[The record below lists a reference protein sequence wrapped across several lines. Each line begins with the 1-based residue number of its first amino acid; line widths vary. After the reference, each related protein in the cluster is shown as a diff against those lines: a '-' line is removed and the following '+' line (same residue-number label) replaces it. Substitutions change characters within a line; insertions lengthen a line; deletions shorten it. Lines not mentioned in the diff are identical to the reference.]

1 MRKFIG
7 ICVAAAILVSMLA
20 FTPLA
25 SVAAEP
31 TKLIDFYWEELYYEY
46 GPAGENNEI
55 CILLAHAAAVFL

>member
-1 MRKFIG
+1 MRKLIG

-31 TKLIDFYWEELYYEY
+31 TKLLIFIGKSYITNTDRPVKTSVL
-46 GPAGENNEI
+46 
-55 CILLAHAAAVFL
+55 

>member
-1 MRKFIG
+1 MRKLIG

-31 TKLIDFYWEELYYEY
+31 TKLIDFYWEELYYDCLLY
-46 GPAGENNEI
+46 TSRPARR
-55 CILLAHAAAVFL
+55 LRAAMIFSPI

>member
-25 SVAAEP
+25 SVAVSYTHLFLVLSFSDYSTVLRFCP
-31 TKLIDFYWEELYYEY
+31 SIICFVQFLSLIH
-46 GPAGENNEI
+46 I
-55 CILLAHAAAVFL
+55 